1 MKKSNYWGTGLS
13 EASAGREEVAFTLTE
28 LLVVVAMIA
37 VLFVVLI
44 PARAKD
50 RPASEAARC
59 LNNFRQL
66 MTAMSMYTHE
76 NRDFFPPNPGDG
88 NTTAGQNWCPGIAAP
103 GSADEFNADMLT
115 DSRWSLLAPYVSSNA
130 TLFRCTSDTRVGI
143 YSGSNTNKLGKRV
156 SSARTISMNAAI
168 GTIGPGVPI
177 TPVNG
182 PWLDGFH
189 THTRNHPWR
198 TYGSVSDLVN
208 PKPAGLFVLI
218 EENPFSLNDASL
230 AFSRSVPKWLDY
242 PSTLHNLGGVV
253 GFADTHAELHK
264 WVTPTLRLSG
274 PGPAARSVAADD
286 PDWTWLGQRTTVL
299 ATD

>member
-1 MKKSNYWGTGLS
+1 MKESNCFSTGLNETTAARQES
-13 EASAGREEVAFTLTE
+13 AFTLTE
-28 LLVVVAMIA
+28 LLVVLAMI
-37 VLFVVLI
+37 VLLFVMLI
-44 PARAKD
+44 PAGAKD
-50 RPASEAARC
+50 RPASESARC

-88 NTTAGQNWCPGIAAP
+88 NDSPGQNWCPGTAGA
-103 GSADEFNADMLT
+103 GQVEEFNPDILA
-115 DSRWSLLAPYVSSNA
+115 DSRYSLLASYVSSNA
-130 TLFRCTSDTRVGI
+130 ALFRCTCDTRVGV

-156 SSARTISMNAAI
+156 PSARTISMNGAVGTVAA
-168 GTIGPGVPI
+168 GNK
-177 TPVNG
+177 PVDG

-208 PKPAGLFVLI
+208 PRPAGLFVLI
-218 EENPFSLNDASL
+218 EENPFSLNDADF
-230 AFSRSVPKWLDY
+230 AFSRSVPKWVDY

-264 WVTPTLRLSG
+264 WVTPTLRLAG
-274 PGPAARSVAADD
+274 APPGTGIQPVAPND
-286 PDWTWLGQRTTVL
+286 PDWSWLGQRTTVL
-299 ATD
+299 ASD